1 MWDGWERRVEGVG
14 GEEGRWNGV
23 GGGGDEEGQ
32 GIVIGGHERQVHV
45 FV

>member
-1 MWDGWERRVEGVG
+1 MWDGWERRVGGGG
-14 GEEGRWNGV
+14 GEEGRGNGV

>member
-1 MWDGWERRVEGVG
+1 MWDGWERRVGG
-14 GEEGRWNGV
+14 GEEGRGNGV